1 MEHPRLKGFA
11 RGVPAQIFVLFV
23 SATILSGCQAGR
35 PDPDAA
41 AYAAVS
47 AATEG
52 DLRVTVRDNVPL
64 YGTGPQQFTLPDATL
79 PKGTLLRVVRK
90 QFGFSL
96 VETVQGN
103 QLGWVAN
110 DDLAAAP
117 PVTLDQTTTE
127 E

>member
-1 MEHPRLKGFA
+1 MQAAL
-11 RGVPAQIFVLFV
+11 AQIFVLASAATIV
-23 SATILSGCQAGR
+23 SACQAGR

-41 AYAAVS
+41 AYAAVLS
-47 AATEG
+47 ATTGE

-64 YGTGPQQFTLPDATL
+64 YSTGPQQFTMPDASL
-79 PKGTLLRVVRK
+79 RKGTLVRVVQK

-96 VETVQGN
+96 VETGDGN

-117 PVTLDQTTTE
+117 PVTLDQTPSE